1 MEVTFD
7 PVSDANIDAYITVGT
22 QSYKEHY
29 LHLWQ
34 KRDPSPFINAHL
46 TKASVLKAL
55 KDLNQ
60 FFYLVKVGKEN
71 AGILNITIDSEKEK
85 SISKHNLLL
94 NKIYLLNSF
103 SGKGVG
109 SKTIGFVN
117 KLAKEHK
124 KDTILLYAMKKGKPL
139 DFYKKH
145 GYQIIK
151 EAFINLPN
159 VLDKEKEMWL
169 MRLKL

>member
-7 PVSDANIDAYITVGT
+7 PVSTANIDAYLSVGI

-46 TKASVLKAL
+46 TESSVLKSL
-55 KDLNQ
+55 KDPNQ
-60 FFYLVKVGKEN
+60 FFFLVKVGNQN
-71 AGILNITIDSEKEK
+71 AGILNITLDSEKEK
-85 SISKHNLLL
+85 SIAKKHLLL

-117 KLAKEHK
+117 KIAKK
-124 KDTILLYAMKKGKPL
+124 NQKDTILLYAMKKGKPL
-139 DFYKKH
+139 EFYKKH

-151 EAFINLPN
+151 EAFIDLPN
-159 VLDKEKEMWL
+159 VLDQEKEMWL
-169 MRLKL
+169 MKLML

>member
-1 MEVTFD
+1 MEVIFN
-7 PVSDANIDAYITVGT
+7 PVSNANIDSYISVGI

-34 KRDPSPFINAHL
+34 DQDPSPFINKYL
-46 TKASVLKAL
+46 TKQSVIEGIN
-55 KDLNQ
+55 NQ
-60 FFYLVKVGKEN
+60 KQLFYIVKVNKEN

-85 SISKHNLLL
+85 SICKHNLLL

-109 SKTIGFVN
+109 SKTIDFVN
-117 KLAKEHK
+117 QLALEYK
-124 KDTILLYAMKKGKPL
+124 KDSILLYAMKKGKPL

-151 EAFINLPN
+151 EAFIDLPR
-159 VLDKEKEMWL
+159 VLNKEKEMWL
-169 MRLKL
+169 MKLKL

>member
-1 MEVTFD
+1 MEVIFN
-7 PVSDANIDAYITVGT
+7 PVSNANIDSYISVGI

-34 KRDPSPFINAHL
+34 DQDPSPFINKYL
-46 TKASVLKAL
+46 TKQSVIEGIN
-55 KDLNQ
+55 NQ
-60 FFYLVKVGKEN
+60 KQLFYIVKVNKEN

-85 SISKHNLLL
+85 SICKHNLLL

-109 SKTIGFVN
+109 SKTIDFVN
-117 KLAKEHK
+117 QLALEYK
-124 KDTILLYAMKKGKPL
+124 KDSILLYAMKKGKPL

-151 EAFINLPN
+151 EAFIDLPR

-169 MRLKL
+169 MKLKL

>member
-1 MEVTFD
+1 MEVTFE
-7 PVSDANIDAYITVGT
+7 PVSNTNIDSYISVGIT
-22 QSYKEHY
+22 SYKEHY

-34 KRDPSPFINAHL
+34 NQDPSPFINAHL
-46 TKASVLKAL
+46 TKQSIIKG
-55 KDLNQ
+55 LNNPKQ
-60 FFYLVKVGKEN
+60 LFFLIKVNKEN
-71 AGILNITIDSEKEK
+71 AGVLNITIDSEKEK
-85 SISKHNLLL
+85 SICKNNLLL

-109 SKTIGFVN
+109 SKTIDFVN
-117 KLAKEHK
+117 KLAREYK
-124 KDTILLYAMKKGKPL
+124 KNSILLYAMKKGKPL

-151 EAFINLPN
+151 EAFIDLPR

-169 MRLKL
+169 MKLKL

>member
-1 MEVTFD
+1 MEVIFN
-7 PVSDANIDAYITVGT
+7 PVSNANIDSYISVGI

-34 KRDPSPFINAHL
+34 DQDPSPFINAYL
-46 TKASVLKAL
+46 TKQSVIKGLNDSNQLFYIIKA
-55 KDLNQ
+55 N
-60 FFYLVKVGKEN
+60 KEN

-85 SISKHNLLL
+85 SICKNNLLL
-94 NKIYLLNSF
+94 NKIYHLNSF

-109 SKTIGFVN
+109 SKTIDFVN
-117 KLAKEHK
+117 QLAWEYK
-124 KDTILLYAMKKGKPL
+124 KDSILLYAMKKGKPL

-151 EAFINLPN
+151 EAFIDLPR
-159 VLDKEKEMWL
+159 VLNKEKEMWL
-169 MRLKL
+169 MKLKL